1 MDTTTTTTAT
11 TADTRPSDADIL
23 AHQKAVAAPFL
34 SAPLVGTTGTFEG
47 LVAEYADNAAFLRKA
62 LQLKDKAVALRHV
75 RKDGNCFYRAFSFAL
90 LEALLNY
97 AGSNWAKKVAE
108 RINDTRATLTNQG
121 YDPIITDDFYEPIEA
136 ALKDDFTEDKLRGI
150 FEGDGEYQSDTIVCY
165 LRLVTAAELKKN
177 RDLYEAFILDSY
189 PTIDEFIAQQVEPM
203 AIESDQIHIV
213 AIANA
218 IGVTVNVANL
228 DSSDSDLNFHD
239 ITPMMPLDLENSQHQ
254 PVVSLLYRPGHYDI
268 VYLK

>member
-1 MDTTTTTTAT
+1 MDTTTTAT

-34 SAPLVGTTGTFEG
+34 SAPLVGSTGTFDG
-47 LVAEYADNAAFLRKA
+47 LA

-97 AGSNWAKKVAE
+97 AGSNWAKKS
-108 RINDTRATLTNQG
+108 DLTNQG